1 MPKKSAVI
9 IEKLEKQIDL
19 LKKKSEIQ
27 TMIIRD
33 LRKENMRLQ
42 KKFILYFKVMDGI
55 SDTSDEWMST
65 DDDDSD

>member
-9 IEKLEKQIDL
+9 IEKMEEQIDL

-33 LRKENMRLQ
+33 LRKENIRLQ
-42 KKFILYFKVMDGI
+42 KKFILYFEVMDAI

-65 DDDDSD
+65 DDDSD

>member
-1 MPKKSAVI
+1 MPKKSAAI
-9 IEKLEKQIDL
+9 IERMQEQIDL

-42 KKFILYFKVMDGI
+42 KKFILYFEAMDAI

-65 DDDDSD
+65 DDDSD

>member
-9 IEKLEKQIDL
+9 IDKLEEQIDL

-27 TMIIRD
+27 KMIIRD

-65 DDDDSD
+65 DDDSD

>member
-1 MPKKSAVI
+1 MPKKSAAI
-9 IEKLEKQIDL
+9 IEKLEEQIDL
-19 LKKKSEIQ
+19 LKKKSDIQ

-42 KKFILYFKVMDGI
+42 KKFILYFEAMDAI

-65 DDDDSD
+65 DDDSD

>member
-9 IEKLEKQIDL
+9 IEKLEEQIDL

-42 KKFILYFKVMDGI
+42 KKFILYFKVMDDI

-65 DDDDSD
+65 DDDSD

>member
-33 LRKENMRLQ
+33 LRKENIRLQ
-42 KKFILYFKVMDGI
+42 KKFILYFKTMDAI

>member
-1 MPKKSAVI
+1 MPKKSAVV

-33 LRKENMRLQ
+33 LRKENMKLQ

-65 DDDDSD
+65 DDDSD

>member
-9 IEKLEKQIDL
+9 IEKLEQQIDL

-33 LRKENMRLQ
+33 LRKENIRLQ
-42 KKFILYFKVMDGI
+42 KKFILYFEVMDAI

-65 DDDDSD
+65 DDDSD

>member
-1 MPKKSAVI
+1 MPKKSAII
-9 IEKLEKQIDL
+9 IEKMEEQIDL

-33 LRKENMRLQ
+33 LRKENIRLQ
-42 KKFILYFKVMDGI
+42 KKFILYFEVMDAI

-65 DDDDSD
+65 DDDSD

>member
-27 TMIIRD
+27 NMIIRD

-42 KKFILYFKVMDGI
+42 KKFILYFKTMDDI

-65 DDDDSD
+65 DDDYSD

>member
-1 MPKKSAVI
+1 MPKKSAYI
-9 IEKLEKQIDL
+9 IEQLEKQIDL

-27 TMIIRD
+27 TMVIRD

-42 KKFILYFKVMDGI
+42 KKFILYFKTMDNI

-65 DDDDSD
+65 DDDYSD

>member
-9 IEKLEKQIDL
+9 IEKLEEQIDL

-27 TMIIRD
+27 KMIIRD
-33 LRKENMRLQ
+33 LRKENMKLQ

-65 DDDDSD
+65 DDDSD

>member
-9 IEKLEKQIDL
+9 IQRMEEQIDL

-33 LRKENMRLQ
+33 LRKENIRLQ
-42 KKFILYFKVMDGI
+42 KKFILYFEVMDAI

-65 DDDDSD
+65 DDDSD

>member
-1 MPKKSAVI
+1 MPKKSAAI
-9 IEKLEKQIDL
+9 IERMQEQIDL

-42 KKFILYFKVMDGI
+42 KKFILYFEEMDAI
-55 SDTSDEWMST
+55 SDTSDEWMT
-65 DDDDSD
+65 TDDDSD

>member
-27 TMIIRD
+27 NMIIRD

-42 KKFILYFKVMDGI
+42 KKFILYFKTMDDI

-65 DDDDSD
+65 DDDTD

>member
-1 MPKKSAVI
+1 MPKKSAAI
-9 IEKLEKQIDL
+9 IEKLEEQIDL
-19 LKKKSEIQ
+19 LKKKSDIQ

-42 KKFILYFKVMDGI
+42 KKFILYFEATDAI

-65 DDDDSD
+65 DDDSD

>member
-1 MPKKSAVI
+1 MPKKSAAI

-19 LKKKSEIQ
+19 LKKKSDIQ

-42 KKFILYFKVMDGI
+42 KKFILYFEAMDAI

-65 DDDDSD
+65 DDDSD